1 MDHGSEPIEMPSRER
16 RSTAAE
22 TGERWGHELG
32 VWARRATEWRAC
44 AEEQLHQL
52 RHFWDEVQ
60 QPEGRKRNV
69 IPLMALAAGAGFLLG
84 MALRRPR
91 S

>member
-1 MDHGSEPIEMPSRER
+1 MDHRSEPIEMPSRER
-16 RSTAAE
+16 HSPAAE

-32 VWARRATEWRAC
+32 VWTHRVNEWRAR
-44 AEEQLHQL
+44 AEEQLHRL
-52 RHFWDEVQ
+52 HHFWDEVQ
-60 QPEGRKRNV
+60 QPEGRQRHV
-69 IPLMALAAGAGFLLG
+69 IPLMVLTASAGFLLG